1 MLCRKRRYLREC
13 AINFWVECGSAGSYQ
28 GNDGVDTT
36 RGRWWWRVGG
46 DKREGEHKRQYGR
59 VELFV
64 GRWSQQLVSVQA
76 TPVYVG
82 FHDGGFYIKYIKRDE
97 RFNWIRIRFD

>member
-1 MLCRKRRYLREC
+1 LREC

-28 GNDGVDTT
+28 GNDGVNRHNL
-36 RGRWWWRVGG
+36 RGVGGGGWGG
-46 DKREGEHKRQYGR
+46 DKRKVNINDNMDVSSCFAGALR
-59 VELFV
+59 
-64 GRWSQQLVSVQA
+64 SSNLVSVQA
-76 TPVYVG
+76 TPVLHG